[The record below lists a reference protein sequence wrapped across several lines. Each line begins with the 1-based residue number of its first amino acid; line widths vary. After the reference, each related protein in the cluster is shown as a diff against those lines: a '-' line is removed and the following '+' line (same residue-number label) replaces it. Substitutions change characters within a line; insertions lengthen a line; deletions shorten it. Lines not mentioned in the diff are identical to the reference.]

1 MCYTEYEKNKRI
13 EVDIMPLVTTN
24 EMLKKAQE
32 GHYAV
37 GAFNVENMEM
47 VMAVIKAAEEMKA
60 PVIMQTTPST
70 VKYAGLDYFFAM
82 VKTAAEKASVPVAM
96 HLDHGSSFE
105 LAMQALRTGYTSI
118 MIDGS
123 HGSFEE
129 NIDVSKRV
137 ADACN
142 PSGISVEAELGKV
155 GGKEDDLEAEAD
167 TNTDPEEARE
177 FVERTGVTS
186 LAVAIGTAHGFYAST
201 PVLDKERVSEIKKV
215 VSVPLVLH
223 GASGLSDDDVR
234 ECVQRGMCKVNFAT
248 ELRAAYTDAGK
259 KLLAE
264 KPETFDPKKFGVVGM
279 EAVKELVK
287 GRMKV
292 LGCEGKAR

>member
-1 MCYTEYEKNKRI
+1 
-13 EVDIMPLVTTN
+13 MPLVTTN

-32 GHYAV
+32 SHYAV

-47 VMAVIKAAEEMKA
+47 VMAVVKAAEEMKA

-70 VKYAGLDYFFAM
+70 VKYAGLDYFLAM
-82 VKTAAEKASVPVAM
+82 VKTAAERASVPIAM

-129 NIDVSKRV
+129 NINVSKRV

-155 GGKEDDLEAEAD
+155 GGKEDDLD
-167 TNTDPEEARE
+167 GGDDNPYTDPQQAKE
-177 FVERTGVTS
+177 FVSAQALHLLPLPSEQHTDFIKALRS
-186 LAVAIGTAHGFYAST
+186 WILTA
-201 PVLDKERVSEIKKV
+201 
-215 VSVPLVLH
+215 
-223 GASGLSDDDVR
+223 
-234 ECVQRGMCKVNFAT
+234 
-248 ELRAAYTDAGK
+248 
-259 KLLAE
+259 
-264 KPETFDPKKFGVVGM
+264 
-279 EAVKELVK
+279 
-287 GRMKV
+287 
-292 LGCEGKAR
+292 